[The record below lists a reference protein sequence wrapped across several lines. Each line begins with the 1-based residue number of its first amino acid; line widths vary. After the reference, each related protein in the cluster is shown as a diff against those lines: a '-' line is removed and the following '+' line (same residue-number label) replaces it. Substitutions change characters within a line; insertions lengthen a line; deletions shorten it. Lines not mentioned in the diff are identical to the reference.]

1 MREKTIQ
8 AIVAHAAEVY
18 PAECCGVVAQ
28 KSRVERYFPCRN
40 IAENPTEQFHL
51 SPEDYMQQ
59 KNGEP

>member
-28 KSRVERYFPCRN
+28 KSR
-40 IAENPTEQFHL
+40 
-51 SPEDYMQQ
+51 
-59 KNGEP
+59 